1 MAVCVNI
8 RGKRRAI
15 CIGDLDRLITLEN
28 RAIQSPR
35 DGVDY
40 TELFTDKPIVDS
52 PLSPG
57 DVWSMIETVSG
68 KTVFD
73 STNIERVYSHKFY
86 IRWIPDVT
94 SETWILFDGERYN
107 ILSVEDLD
115 ARKEFLLLKATAR
128 GISVNSN
135 NAA

>member
-8 RGKRRAI
+8 RGRRRAI
-15 CIGDLDRLITLEN
+15 CIGDLDRMIILEN
-28 RAIQSPR
+28 RAIQSPK

-40 TELFTDKPIVDS
+40 TELFTDKPIDDS

-57 DVWSMIETVSG
+57 EVWSMIETSSG
-68 KTVFD
+68 ATVFD
-73 STNIERVYSHKFY
+73 GTNIERVYTHRFY

-94 SETWILFDGERYN
+94 SETWILFDGDRYEIIN
-107 ILSVEDLD
+107 VEDLD
-115 ARKEFLLLKATAR
+115 ARREFLLLKATLR
-128 GISVNSN
+128 GTSLNSN